1 MGTMDFKYL
10 EDFLNE
16 DEAEE
21 SAAEWLWPRSLRAG
35 MVEGES
41 SGSGPR
47 PEALGDVV
55 AMSVEEWEGRDLHH
69 KRAKVQS
76 GSV

>member
-10 EDFLNE
+10 EDLQNE
-16 DEAEE
+16 DEVEE
-21 SAAEWLWPRSLRAG
+21 SAPEWLWPRSWRAG

-41 SGSGPR
+41 SGSGSR
-47 PEALGDVV
+47 PEALEDDV